1 MSGVVDG
8 NKPQGGTIQ
17 TSPISQTGMC
27 DSAKPSVPAGEIT
40 CWAMA
45 SKYGFLFIHLAI
57 LLSYVCELIAMGRIT
72 AILDRVWDRIFV
84 LAGEGLACYPSNP
97 ASSRCL
103 EGNEVR
109 DLISVPAVLQGVMT
123 ELSWEME
130 GNGRNA
136 TLGSRSTEFPWHKHL
151 PRLAR

>member
-27 DSAKPSVPAGEIT
+27 DTAKLSVPACGDHLLWLQNME
-40 CWAMA
+40 
-45 SKYGFLFIHLAI
+45 FLFIHLVI
-57 LLSYVCELIAMGRIT
+57 LLSYVCELITMGRIT

-97 ASSRCL
+97 AASRCL

-109 DLISVPAVLQGVMT
+109 DLISVPAVLQGAMT

-136 TLGSRSTEFPWHKHL
+136 TLGSRSTEFPWHRHL
-151 PRLAR
+151 PRLAQ